1 MKEQPQIIKPF
12 PRKLA
17 VYFSLIYATPIVAAW
32 LILNF
37 LHVFKI
43 QDALKALV
51 GPIPLITIALAVAY
65 LIFIYKYFTNK
76 IGYQSKKTLLFC

>member
-17 VYFSLIYATPIVAAW
+17 IYFSLIYATPIVAAW

-37 LHVFKI
+37 LHVFKTK
-43 QDALKALV
+43 DALRALV
-51 GPIPLITIALAVAY
+51 GPIPLIAIAAAVAY
-65 LIFIYKYFTNK
+65 LIFIYNP
-76 IGYQSKKTLLFC
+76 ILFGCILIYIFD